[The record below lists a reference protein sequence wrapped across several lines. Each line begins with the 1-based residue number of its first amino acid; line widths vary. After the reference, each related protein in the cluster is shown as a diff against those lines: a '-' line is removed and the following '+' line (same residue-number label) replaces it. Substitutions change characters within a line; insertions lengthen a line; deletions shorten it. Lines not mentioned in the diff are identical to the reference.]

1 MSIHQIQITYD
12 PAADRL
18 LWQVRTTEAQVYA
31 LWLTRRLALRL
42 WPHLRT
48 RIAQQA
54 TPLSAGAMVMP
65 QAREMLEQAA
75 RSAPLPNADF
85 KAPFQSEGVQ
95 RPLGTEPMLVS
106 EVNLGQG
113 PKGGV
118 VLQWRDAQGR
128 HLTLQLEQELSLAVM
143 RLMEAALQRADWG
156 VMPAATAAAE
166 EQTQSGPGPLLS

>member
-18 LWQVRTTEAQVYA
+18 LWQVRTTDAQVFA
-31 LWLTRRLALRL
+31 LWLTRRLSLRL
-42 WPHLRT
+42 WPHLRA
-48 RIAQQA
+48 RVAQQ
-54 TPLSAGAMVMP
+54 SAPVSPKAVVTP

-75 RSAPLPNADF
+75 RTAPLPHADF
-85 KAPFQSEGVQ
+85 NAPFQSEGVQ
-95 RPLGTEPMLVS
+95 RPLGNEPMLVS

-113 PKGGV
+113 PNGGI

-156 VMPAATAAAE
+156 VPLASVPASKETLG
-166 EQTQSGPGPLLS
+166 GPGPLLS

>member
-12 PAADRL
+12 PAADRV
-18 LWQVRTTEAQVYA
+18 LWQVRTTDAQVYA

-42 WPHLRT
+42 WPHLRA
-48 RIAQQA
+48 RISQQA
-54 TPLSAGAMVMP
+54 APVSPTAVVTP

-85 KAPFQSEGVQ
+85 KVPFQAEGVQ
-95 RPLGTEPMLVS
+95 RPLGEEPMLVS

-113 PKGGV
+113 PKGGI

-156 VMPAATAAAE
+156 IPMAPPAAATAPP
-166 EQTQSGPGPLLS
+166 TGPGPLLS